1 MSLNLSG
8 FEAINRGDKEVP
20 KYFNFANDVLDK
32 WSKIEK
38 VRFLPKNFRGG
49 GLLIDVHVPIS
60 HFFFKQ
66 WKRNETTYQIRP
78 DTLSAPNFKQI
89 M

>member
-1 MSLNLSG
+1 MPQAVRLFTSLNLSE

-20 KYFNFANDVLDK
+20 KYFNFASDVLDK

-38 VRFLPKNFRGG
+38 VRFLLKNFRGRG
-49 GLLIDVHVPIS
+49 FLIDVDVPIS

-66 WKRNETTYQIRP
+66 LKRNETTYPIG
-78 DTLSAPNFKQI
+78 I
-89 M
+89 